1 MEDPGNSAKKRRG
14 LVAAILSAAVV
25 AVALPVS
32 GALAGGGPSSG
43 NTQTQTQDQGT
54 PRNDSPRDRGDC
66 PEKHGRGGSDSGD
79 SNSGDS
85 NSDTSA
91 EL

>member
-1 MEDPGNSAKKRRG
+1 MEDQGNSAKKRRG

-32 GALAGGGPSSG
+32 GALAGG
-43 NTQTQTQDQGT
+43 
-54 PRNDSPRDRGDC
+54 
-66 PEKHGRGGSDSGD
+66 
-79 SNSGDS
+79 DS
-85 NSDTSA
+85 NSDTSV